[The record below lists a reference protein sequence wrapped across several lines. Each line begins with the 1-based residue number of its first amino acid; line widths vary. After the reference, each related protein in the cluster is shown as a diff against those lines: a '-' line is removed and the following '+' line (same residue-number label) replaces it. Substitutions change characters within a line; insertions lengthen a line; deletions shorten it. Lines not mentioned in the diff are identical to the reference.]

1 MDSIT
6 LSLPKSRNV
15 RGCMI
20 KRMPLGAYLQAIQTI
35 KDFPKDIAA
44 RMIPEGDLGTL
55 LEQLKHVDRNLMIDL
70 LLKAMAIVPEQMVTL
85 IARLTGI
92 PEKKL
97 MTDAAIG
104 ADGLAEILDAWLEV
118 NGAENFLR
126 AASHAGQT
134 IKTLAATLKHGYNG

>member
-1 MDSIT
+1 MDSIS
-6 LSLPKSRNV
+6 LSLPVARNV
-15 RGCMI
+15 RGYMI
-20 KRMPLGAYLQAIQTI
+20 RRMPLGAYLQAIQTI
-35 KDFPKDIAA
+35 KDFPRDIAA

-55 LEQLKHVDRNLMIDL
+55 LEQLKHVDRNMMIDL
-70 LLKAMAIVPEQMVTL
+70 LLKAVAVVPEQMFAL

-92 PEKKL
+92 PQKKL
-97 MTDAAIG
+97 LTDEAIG

-134 IKTLAATLKHGYNG
+134 IKTLAATLKRGYNA